1 MNLKFTRE
9 KKIVAGLILICLIMI
24 IISYKQVLNLFDT
37 PVNGFIKNNS
47 PTDLFWQFN
56 VINLINSETE
66 KDENGN
72 TFYILK
78 NGVNNCNLLNIS
90 VRSGYSENEN
100 PKITFTYFNE
110 LPGGIIIEK
119 ETSGRF
125 NNVTYT
131 LIDYRE
137 NYLNKVFVI
146 ENDIKYSLKNIE
158 YTIENLPSGNY
169 RIQLK
174 QINNADNN
182 PIFQIYDAV
191 PANWS
196 LNENRLQSL
205 DLLSF
210 LINLDI
216 DTRWYYINDNLK
228 NEPLLET
235 LYKVYKNGR
244 CYEEKGL
251 RNYDQQILLE
261 NKVCKTKNKF
271 FFRTQ
276 NPVKEWIENEI
287 IPDSVSID
295 EFIHSPEFKNLIEE
309 KFGDSLAVRFGLSI
323 EPMQWSH
330 YNYQYIYSDYYVI
343 PSERI
348 YENFIKKRE

>member
-1 MNLKFTRE
+1 MKLKLTRE

-37 PVNGFIKNNS
+37 SVNGFLKNNFPS
-47 PTDLFWQFN
+47 DLFWQFN
-56 VINLINSETE
+56 TVKLSTPEIV
-66 KDENGN
+66 KDESGN
-72 TFYILK
+72 TFYKLGK
-78 NGVNNCNLLNIS
+78 SAKQNNLLNIS
-90 VRSGYSENEN
+90 VRSGYSIYES
-100 PKITFTYFNE
+100 PKISFTCFNE
-110 LPGGIIIEK
+110 LPGGIILEK
-119 ETSGRF
+119 ETNGRF

-146 ENDIKYSLKNIE
+146 ENNLKYSLKNIE
-158 YTIENLPSGNY
+158 YTIENLPSGSY
-169 RIQLK
+169 RIQLQ
-174 QINNADNN
+174 QITNAVNNLE
-182 PIFQIYDAV
+182 FQIYDAI

-210 LINLDI
+210 LISLDI

-235 LYKVYKNGR
+235 LFKVYKGGR
-244 CYEEKGL
+244 WIEEKSL

-276 NPVKEWIENEI
+276 NPVKEWIENEM

-295 EFIHSPEFKNLIEE
+295 EFIHSPEFKNLITEE
-309 KFGDSLAVRFGLSI
+309 FGDSLAVRFGLSI

-343 PSERI
+343 PSEKI
-348 YENFIKKRE
+348 YESFIEKSE